1 MKNIKPYENFS
12 VNENLDNS
20 DMGKI
25 INEGIS
31 DKSDKKFLNEFKKYC
46 KEKLVPLKFEGYVRD
61 ENMRE
66 ETLVYYKMVGM
77 DKYDIDLLETCVHM
91 DICCDPLEKDLIIEV
106 RFGLDTDKTFRYC
119 YKKTYSANFLTSDIS
134 KIKNAVDK
142 VVYLNN
148 LMFKNFAE
156 KIGIPKN
163 KVVEQQKKFKE
174 ILIKD
179 GFETEDGDSEGGLFG
194 KGGLGKGGLFN
205 FSLFKSVG
213 MRRI

>member
-1 MKNIKPYENFS
+1 MKNIKPYENFL

-46 KEKLVPLKFEGYVRD
+46 KEKLVPLKFEGYMHD
-61 ENMRE
+61 EDMH
-66 ETLVYYKMVGM
+66 LYKMVGK
-77 DKYDIDLLETCVHM
+77 DKYDIDLLETAVYIN
-91 DICCDPLEKDLIIEV
+91 ICCDPLEKDLIIEV

-156 KIGIPKN
+156 KSGIPKN

-179 GFETEDGDSEGGLFG
+179 GFEMEDGDSEVR
-194 KGGLGKGGLFN
+194 KGGFFGKGGLFN
-205 FSLFKSVG
+205 FQLFKSSGIG
-213 MRRI
+213 MGGMGGI